1 MRTPKMSK
9 KVMVWAY
16 IDVNVRELVEK
27 LVESKGISI
36 SEYIRQLVIEDLDK
50 RSIFTTKLKEILDG
64 E

>member
-1 MRTPKMSK
+1 MRTAKMSK